1 MSFLNDIPL
10 NDLRYLILVLFIIG
24 GSASIYY
31 RKYIKAILD
40 KYFKKEKNNDIF
52 SDICSKCG
60 LRNLVDEKLEEIRNI
75 IADTSP
81 ELKLNI
87 KKISSSLHSL
97 RIKEIRLIEK
107 ELGDLSRFI
116 ESHDNKFK
124 ERNDIIIEKLK
135 EIINEFQKSMNE
147 YKNDTEELDD
157 SIDEIKNIINV
168 IKDELIDIKKS
179 LKEGNIMIHSIDTSQ
194 ILGKENLERIL
205 NKVEKTSDAIIEI
218 STKLELI
225 TKKDVAF

>member
-10 NDLRYLILVLFIIG
+10 NDLRYLSLALLIIG

-31 RKYIKAILD
+31 REYIKAILD

-52 SDICSKCG
+52 SDLCSKCV
-60 LRNLVDEKLEEIRNI
+60 LRNLVEEKLKEIRNI

-179 LKEGNIMIHSIDTSQ
+179 LKEVNIMIHSIDTSQ

>member
-31 RKYIKAILD
+31 REYIKAILD
-40 KYFKKEKNNDIF
+40 KYFKKEKNNDIS
-52 SDICSKCG
+52 SDICSKCSF
-60 LRNLVDEKLEEIRNI
+60 LRNLVDKKLEEIRNI
-75 IADTSP
+75 ITEINP
-81 ELKLNI
+81 ELELNI
-87 KKISSSLHSL
+87 KKVSSSLNSL
-97 RIKEIRLIEK
+97 RIKEIGLLKK
-107 ELGDLSRFI
+107 ELEDLSRFI

-124 ERNDIIIEKLK
+124 ERNDVVIEKLK
-135 EIINEFQKSMNE
+135 EIMNG
-147 YKNDTEELDD
+147 YKNDTEELND

-179 LKEGNIMIHSIDTSQ
+179 LKEVNIMIHSIDTSQ

>member
-31 RKYIKAILD
+31 REYIKAILD

-75 IADTSP
+75 ITEINP

-87 KKISSSLHSL
+87 KKVSSSLYGL
-97 RIKEIRLIEK
+97 QIKKIGLLKK
-107 ELGDLSRFI
+107 ELEDLSRFI

-124 ERNDIIIEKLK
+124 ERNDVVIEKLK
-135 EIINEFQKSMNE
+135 EIMNE
-147 YKNDTEELDD
+147 YKNDTEELNV

-179 LKEGNIMIHSIDTSQ
+179 LKEVNIMIHSIDTSQ

>member
-31 RKYIKAILD
+31 REYIKAILD

-75 IADTSP
+75 ITEINP

-87 KKISSSLHSL
+87 KKVSSSLYGL
-97 RIKEIRLIEK
+97 QIKKIGLLKK
-107 ELGDLSRFI
+107 ELEDLSRFI

-124 ERNDIIIEKLK
+124 ERNDVVIEKLK
-135 EIINEFQKSMNE
+135 EIMNE
-147 YKNDTEELDD
+147 YKNDTEELND

-179 LKEGNIMIHSIDTSQ
+179 LKEVNIMIHSIDTSQ

>member
-31 RKYIKAILD
+31 REYIKAILD

-52 SDICSKCG
+52 SDLCSKCG

-75 IADTSP
+75 ITEINP

-87 KKISSSLHSL
+87 KKVSSSLYGL
-97 RIKEIRLIEK
+97 QIKKIGLLKK
-107 ELGDLSRFI
+107 ELEDLSRFI

-124 ERNDIIIEKLK
+124 ERNDVVIEKLK
-135 EIINEFQKSMNE
+135 EIMNE
-147 YKNDTEELDD
+147 YKNDTEELND

-179 LKEGNIMIHSIDTSQ
+179 LKEVNIMIHSIDTSQ